1 MATLLP
7 LPSYLLEQDGFAPDP
22 ASTEG
27 VPDLSSFCGIWAPRG
42 AAVGT
47 MLMLLVSAVALAG
60 CGRKAGLDAP
70 PMAAPAP
77 PPAAPDGQP
86 MAPPP
91 PPR

>member
-7 LPSYLLEQDGFAPDP
+7 LPSDLLEQDGFASDP

-42 AAVGT
+42 AAGKRDGRDEQHEHR
-47 MLMLLVSAVALAG
+47 ADG